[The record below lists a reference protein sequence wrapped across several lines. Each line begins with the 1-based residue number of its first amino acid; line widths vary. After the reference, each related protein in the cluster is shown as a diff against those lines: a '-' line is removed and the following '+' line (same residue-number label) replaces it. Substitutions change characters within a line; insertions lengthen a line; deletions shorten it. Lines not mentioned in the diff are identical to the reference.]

1 MFDNLVLLAAVI
13 IVAWLGVFIYYMVT
27 SEQQRHLQDDI
38 DEVDRLLGDAPAP
51 SDEDA
56 GEENT

>member
-13 IVAWLGVFIYYMVT
+13 IVAWLGIFIYYMVT

-38 DEVDRLLGDAPAP
+38 DEVDRLLGDAPAS

-56 GEENT
+56 GEDNA